1 MVEEDR
7 VCREQG
13 HRGQRDATG
22 DCGGSQKLQ
31 RVGGGGDPRAEG
43 SGRMKNL
50 AQRPSSHL
58 VHSMVEG
65 QRQ

>member
-13 HRGQRDATG
+13 PERCHWGLWWFSEITESRE
-22 DCGGSQKLQ
+22 GSP
-31 RVGGGGDPRAEG
+31 GAEG

-50 AQRPSSHL
+50 AQRPSGHL

-65 QRQ
+65 HRQ